1 MTEQTIAAQVAAIK
15 ALQQEIDT
23 LFEDPEDTRETIAAI
38 LETHEKRLQ
47 GLFAD
52 LGGTE
57 PDAETRAFLE
67 NTQEKIAQWTKQAVR
82 EREETKKILLELA
95 QGRKARKSY

>member
-1 MTEQTIAAQVAAIK
+1 MTDGTIAAHVNAI
-15 ALQQEIDT
+15 QSIQNEIDQ
-23 LFEDPEDTRETIAAI
+23 LFEDPEDTRETVAAK
-38 LETHEKRLQ
+38 LDDHEKRLK

-52 LGGTE
+52 LGE
-57 PDAETRAFLE
+57 EKPDQETLAFLKQ
-67 NTQEKIAQWTKQAVR
+67 TQEKIETWTQQATR